1 MNKSIILVS
10 GILLLFLLNITLYSQ
25 SENYRFFVKKIKN
38 RDQVVYSDNPNISDS
53 SENEATVQE
62 PELDQIDREPT
73 AEEKQILEEVTLI
86 SRTPEDT
93 TPTDSLDKSATPS
106 SQTVLGKNYTDILEA
121 FSDYNLGK
129 LELRSNLFDV
139 TDEYPDDYYEYY
151 SRDLILY
158 FFPSKTYSEMKDI
171 FKVQPELPIVINE
184 VNNFGDYS
192 FYINLVPEDQN
203 HVRLV
208 ISHKSSLFW
217 LKIKKDEYTKIKKI
231 LNNL

>member
-208 ISHKSSLFW
+208 ISHKSSLF
-217 LKIKKDEYTKIKKI
+217 
-231 LNNL
+231 